1 MHGGRVSLV
10 VSVSSMTAS
19 ALSGIAVGLAA
30 GFYGGRLD
38 AALVG
43 LMDIIFAFPGIL
55 LALAIM
61 AVLGTALHNLILAL
75 AIVSLPSFARIA
87 RASTLSVRGLDY
99 VEAARGLGAR
109 DRRILLRHLLPNIG
123 APVIVQY
130 TIGLA
135 FAILTEAGLSFIGL
149 GVQPPAPSW
158 GAMLSRGKDFL
169 EISPWPAVFPGLAI
183 MVTVL
188 GFNFLGDSLRDVLDP
203 RLRGSL

>member
-1 MHGGRVSLV
+1 
-10 VSVSSMTAS
+10 
-19 ALSGIAVGLAA
+19 
-30 GFYGGRLD
+30 
-38 AALVG
+38 
-43 LMDIIFAFPGIL
+43 
-55 LALAIM
+55 M
-61 AVLGTALHNLILAL
+61 AVLGTALQNLVLAL

-87 RASTLSVRGLDY
+87 RATTLAVRELGY

-109 DRRILLRHLLPNIG
+109 DGRILVWHVLPNIT
-123 APVIVQY
+123 APVIVQF

-149 GVQPPAPSW
+149 GVQPPAPAW
-158 GAMLSRGKDFL
+158 GAMLARGKDYL

-188 GFNFLGDSLRDVLDP
+188 GFNFLGDGLRDALDP